1 MGAAASAGDLTGA
14 PTVAEGYLTAFF
26 PSDFSAAKRVPARA
40 WRRHLN
46 KVGAAGGLGDS
57 QQLYFRLTPGG
68 TLSWAERDDEP
79 LCDEVDVTCFD
90 SLTTDGLP
98 LTFGKHGDVALV
110 AEGRSH
116 LFTLVSKACTMVL
129 QGANERK
136 RAEWTAVLAGIIVRN
151 GGSVAD
157 SSGEGA
163 KDRIAKDRSRLR
175 RLKAG
180 VGAPLAAADGKPSET
195 KHHGDEDEDVGIG
208 GGGGG
213 AARGSSGSRSHRG
226 SRESRED
233 TAALPSS
240 LVPYSFDP
248 SGIDGG
254 PIDRTAAYRGIVP
267 RNYDS
272 RSGTSSSGRSGGRS
286 GGGSGGVGGVQS
298 VFAGLREGPK
308 ALQEIMAQLLANAV
322 GGAGNAVSAP
332 SVAAG
337 ALNVTN
343 PATGEVPLF
352 TASRIG
358 DTACIQGRILR
369 VQYAYD
375 PECYRCAYVCIRV
388 TTVVLT
394 LLAFKTRAC
403 NSTVIQMRA
412 SECMHGQT

>member
-1 MGAAASAGDLTGA
+1 MHDKCTSSGRRISKLVLSEPPLSWQHSSSAHMGAAASAGDLPGV

-46 KVGAAGGLGDS
+46 KVGEAGGLGDS

-98 LTFGKHGDVALV
+98 LTFGKHGDLALV

-180 VGAPLAAADGKPSET
+180 VGAPLAAADGDPSET
-195 KHHGDEDEDVGIG
+195 KHHGDEDENRGMG

-213 AARGSSGSRSHRG
+213 AARGLSGSRSHRG
-226 SRESRED
+226 SGESRED
-233 TAALPSS
+233 TAPSS

-267 RNYDS
+267 RNYDG
-272 RSGTSSSGRSGGRS
+272 RSGTSSSGRRGGRS
-286 GGGSGGVGGVQS
+286 VGGSGGVGGVQS
-298 VFAGLREGPK
+298 VFSGLREGPK

-358 DTACIQGRILR
+358 DTACIQGTNALR
-369 VQYAYD
+369 SLN
-375 PECYRCAYVCIRV
+375 V
-388 TTVVLT
+388 TDV
-394 LLAFKTRAC
+394 
-403 NSTVIQMRA
+403 
-412 SECMHGQT
+412 H